1 MKEVQSDTIGG
12 RIREA
17 RMESG
22 MTITGLAGELN
33 TSSNYLSAV
42 ERNVKVPSG
51 PLLHRISEVLDVSF
65 SWLKTGAEGDE
76 DVVERPNSY
85 VEFLPSTEY
94 HVNAALFLKFATEFC
109 MTTGKAG
116 IAKTLQC
123 AEDELNHLLS
133 GEATR
138 GWTSESIAEL
148 AEQMDISSALREWA
162 RVRDVLQSVQIKQK
176 LRSTLQQYVNNGPS
190 FYKFAGPDSG
200 GQECY
205 RVGKDDELFI
215 TVRTLRF
222 ESQGFVWSFKYLY
235 LWENITEKEIAA
247 ILRQSMA
254 DEAAQMTDDRV
265 SLVFTS
271 EALFDTFKEAA
282 SGLEEAQH
290 PDELSSPNSFSVDS
304 LLLMDAET
312 WSIKDEAILDKSG
325 SES

>member
-22 MTITGLAGELN
+22 MTITGLSGELN

-51 PLLHRISEVLDVSF
+51 PLLRRIAEVLDVSF
-65 SWLKTGAEGDE
+65 SWLKTGVEDDE
-76 DVVERPNSY
+76 DGMARPKSY

-109 MTTGKAG
+109 MTAGKDG
-116 IAKTLQC
+116 IANALQC
-123 AEDELNHLLS
+123 SEDELNHLLS
-133 GEATR
+133 GEAAR
-138 GWTSESIAEL
+138 EWTSENIADL
-148 AEQMDISSALREWA
+148 AKQMDVSSALRELA
-162 RVRDVLQSVQIKQK
+162 RIQNVLQSVQIKQK

-190 FYKFAGPDSG
+190 FYKFVGPDSG

-205 RVGKDDELFI
+205 RVGKDHELCV
-215 TVRTLRF
+215 TVRTHRF

-235 LWENITEKEIAA
+235 LWNNITEGEIAA
-247 ILRQSMA
+247 ILRQSMS
-254 DEAAQMTDDRV
+254 DEAALVTDDRV

-271 EALFDTFKEAA
+271 ESLFDAFKEAVP
-282 SGLEEAQH
+282 GLAEEHH

-304 LLLMDAET
+304 LLLVDAET
-312 WSIKDEAILDKSG
+312 WSIKDEVVLDESG
-325 SES
+325 SEN